1 MVAFAGILLGMVSSI
16 IMQTI
21 LATVLPGVVKD
32 LGGAYLYSWV
42 FSGYLIASTIT
53 IPIFAK
59 LADLYG
65 RKRFYL
71 GGMVVFLAGSALS
84 GTTNSMEHLVIYR
97 VLQGLGAGALA
108 PAAIAMISDLFPIKD
123 RGKMMGVLAI
133 VQVLA
138 NVAGPLVG
146 GLIADNLGWQ
156 WAFWAN
162 IPMGILAIVLVAVG
176 FADTANGSRQTN
188 LGQVDFIGGFLLGV
202 AIVMLIQGFKMAET
216 RGLIHA
222 QTGLILLLAAFVF
235 VGFLWQEKKHSDPV
249 VSPDLIAAK
258 NVKVS
263 LVSTFLLGAMMYGA
277 IVVLPIYGRVILGET
292 AMQGGKLLLPLALG
306 LGLGGILSGKLAQK
320 FSYAKLVVCGWAVV
334 TAGFSMLAISSR
346 LELIYYPLAGMV
358 FVAGL
363 GLGVIFPTLLLSG
376 QNAVAENQRAVVGG
390 LVQISRNLGGAIGIP
405 AFTRFITPTGGQVIG
420 ANGPDAYL
428 ALFLLLSIGSA
439 VGFVLGLGF
448 KGSIYTDQKAQ
459 IKC

>member
-1 MVAFAGILLGMVSSI
+1 MIAFTGILLGMVSSI

-32 LGGAYLYSWV
+32 LGGIYLYSWV

-59 LADLYG
+59 LSDLYG

-71 GGMVVFLAGSALS
+71 GGMVVFVAGSALS
-84 GTTNSMEHLVIYR
+84 GTANSMDHLVIYR
-97 VLQGLGAGALA
+97 VVQGLGAGALA

-123 RGKMMGVLAI
+123 RGKMMGMLAI

-162 IPMGILAIVLVAVG
+162 IPMGMLAIVLVAFG
-176 FADTANGSRQTN
+176 FAETANGRRQIN

-202 AIVMLIQGFKMAET
+202 AIILFIQGFKMIET
-216 RGLIHA
+216 RGLIHMH
-222 QTGLILLLAAFVF
+222 TVFSLLSAVLVLG
-235 VGFLWQEKKHSDPV
+235 GFLWQEKKHSDPV
-249 VSPDLIAAK
+249 VSPDLMATK
-258 NVKVS
+258 NVKIS

-277 IVVLPIYGRVILGET
+277 IVVLPIYGRLILGET
-292 AMQGGKLLLPLALG
+292 AVQGGKLLLPLALG
-306 LGLGGILSGKLAQK
+306 LGIGGILSAKLTEK
-320 FSYAKLVVCGWAVV
+320 FSYANLAVGGWAVA
-334 TAGFSMLAISSR
+334 TAGFFMLALTSR

-358 FVAGL
+358 FVTGL

-376 QNAVAENQRAVVGG
+376 QNAVAENQRAVMGG

-405 AFTRFITPTGGQVIG
+405 AFTGFIVPTGGNIIG
-420 ANGPDAYL
+420 ATGSGAYL
-428 ALFLLLSIGSA
+428 TLFLLLSMGSA
-439 VGFVLGLGF
+439 MGVAVGLRFR
-448 KGSIYTDQKAQ
+448 GSIYTDQKAQ
-459 IKC
+459 NKY

>member
-1 MVAFAGILLGMVSSI
+1 MIAFAGILLGMASSI

-21 LATVLPGVVKD
+21 LATILPGVVKD
-32 LGGAYLYSWV
+32 LGNAYLYSWV

-53 IPIFAK
+53 IPIFSK

-84 GTTNSMEHLVIYR
+84 GTSDSMGQLVICR
-97 VLQGLGAGALA
+97 VIQGLGAGALA

-123 RGKMMGVLAI
+123 RGKMMGMLAI

-162 IPMGILAIVLVAVG
+162 IPMGILAIVLVTVG
-176 FADTANGSRQTN
+176 FAETANRSRQTS

-202 AIVMLIQGFKMAET
+202 VIVLLIHGFKMTEA
-216 RGLIHA
+216 RGLIHM

-235 VGFLWQEKKHSDPV
+235 SVFLWQEKKHSDPV
-249 VSPDLIAAK
+249 VSPDLIATK

-263 LVSTFLLGAMMYGA
+263 LVSTFLLGVVMYVA

-320 FSYAKLVVCGWAVV
+320 FSYANLVVGGWAVATV
-334 TAGFSMLAISSR
+334 GFIMLALSSR
-346 LELIYYPLAGMV
+346 FELSYYPLAGMV

-405 AFTRFITPTGGQVIG
+405 AFTGFIAPTGGKIIS
-420 ANGPDAYL
+420 ANGSSAYL
-428 ALFLLLSIGSA
+428 TLFLLLSMGSA
-439 VGFVLGLGF
+439 LGVVVGLRF
-448 KGSIYTDQKAQ
+448 KGSIYTDQKAL
-459 IKC
+459 IKY

>member
-1 MVAFAGILLGMVSSI
+1 MVAFTGILLGMVSSI

-84 GTTNSMEHLVIYR
+84 GTANSMDQLVIYR
-97 VLQGLGAGALA
+97 VVQGLGAGALA

-123 RGKMMGVLAI
+123 RGKMMGMLAI

-146 GLIADNLGWQ
+146 GLIADNLSWQ

-162 IPMGILAIVLVAVG
+162 IPMGLLAIIIVAVG
-176 FADTANGSRQTN
+176 FAETANGSLQTN
-188 LGQVDFIGGFLLGV
+188 LGQVDFTGGFLLGV
-202 AIVMLIQGFKMAET
+202 AIVLLIQGFKMIET
-216 RGLIHA
+216 RGLIHM
-222 QTGLILLLAAFVF
+222 QTGLILLLAAFIFSV
-235 VGFLWQEKKHSDPV
+235 FLWQEKKHSDPV
-249 VSPDLIAAK
+249 VSSDLIATK
-258 NVKVS
+258 NVKIS

-277 IVVLPIYGRVILGET
+277 IVVLPIYGRLILGET
-292 AMQGGKLLLPLALG
+292 AMQGGKLLLPFALG

-320 FSYAKLVVCGWAVV
+320 FSYANLVVGGWAVTTV
-334 TAGFSMLAISSR
+334 GFIMLALSSR

-358 FVAGL
+358 FVAGI

-405 AFTRFITPTGGQVIG
+405 AFTGFIAPTGGKIIG
-420 ANGPDAYL
+420 ATGSSSFL
-428 ALFLLLSIGSA
+428 TLFLLLSMGSA
-439 VGFVLGLGF
+439 VGVAVGLRF
-448 KGSIYTDQKAQ
+448 KGSIYTDHKAQ
-459 IKC
+459 IKY